1 MLQRSLS
8 RKFAVNWKKILIILI
23 FGLFFFGGLWI
34 FEENFKIKKVEI
46 VSEEKTVTV
55 NGINNL
61 LNKNIFIIQENNL
74 EKILLEL
81 NPGFDKIKVKK
92 TYPDKLILSVEL
104 ARPIA
109 AVKTNDGFFIL
120 SEKGQIVA
128 KKKEIEQKLTLINY
142 YQKFDYSSYHLG
154 DSLNFKD
161 IIYGL
166 FFLKKATEV
175 EINIDTIDIGG
186 FNMIGLNSEERKYLF
201 TTEKPISIQ
210 KNNFLTI
217 IKRLKIEGKNY
228 KTLDLR
234 FDKPIIEFYN

>member
-8 RKFAVNWKKILIILI
+8 KKFVANWKKILTVLIL
-23 FGLFFFGGLWI
+23 GLFFFGGLWV
-34 FEENFKIKKVEI
+34 FEEKFRIKKVEV
-46 VSEEKTVTV
+46 VSEGKTVTI

-61 LNKNIFIIQENNL
+61 LKKNIFIIQESNL
-74 EKILLEL
+74 EKILLKV

-92 TYPDKLILSVEL
+92 IYPDKLILSVEL

-109 AVKTNDGFFIL
+109 VVKTNDGFFIV

-128 KKKEIEQKLTLINY
+128 KTKEEEQQLPRINY
-142 YQKFDYSSYHLG
+142 YQKFDHSSYHLG

-175 EINIDTIDIGG
+175 GININTIDIGG

-201 TTEKPISIQ
+201 TTEKPISVQ
-210 KNNFLTI
+210 ESNFLTI